1 MSLYHFRQSVK
12 TIISDL
18 GYADFSKWFIGHFD
32 STYLKKDLIDTS
44 NSQKIFLVSF
54 STSPTSKK
62 LVRDACNRCGK
73 LIGDNN
79 YTVHIIRHV
88 FDDDM
93 AKHKTVTL
101 DKKIEDPLRLV

>member
-1 MSLYHFRQSVK
+1 MAHTTFRFYLPVDRHKQLTENFSGNFQYESDIKK
-12 TIISDL
+12 TCAI
-18 GYADFSKWFIGHFD
+18 
-32 STYLKKDLIDTS
+32 
-44 NSQKIFLVSF
+44 
-54 STSPTSKK
+54 
-62 LVRDACNRCGK
+62 CNTCGK

-79 YTVHIIRHV
+79 YSVHIIRHA